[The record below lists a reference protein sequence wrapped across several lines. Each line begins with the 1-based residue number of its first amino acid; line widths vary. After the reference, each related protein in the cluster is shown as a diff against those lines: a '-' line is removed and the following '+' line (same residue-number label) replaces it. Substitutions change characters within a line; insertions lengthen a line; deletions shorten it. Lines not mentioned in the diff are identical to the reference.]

1 MGYTEQFKAFRE
13 ARGLTREALAAH
25 AGCHRNTVLN
35 VESGRPVKFSTVVLL
50 MQSMGYSPDSAETKQ
65 LAVLWLEAVTGVH
78 LSVGEARAATRDRA
92 GTLRRLGA
100 VAQQLQSE
108 VARHRLS
115 RDDIELLAFAARH
128 RKVLNALRAIRE
140 LLQEHEHRAPS
151 LLG

>member
-13 ARGLTREALAAH
+13 ARGLTRETLAAQ

-35 VESGRPVKFSTVVLL
+35 VETGRPVKFATIVLL
-50 MQSMGYSPDSAETKQ
+50 MHSMGYAADSAETKA

-78 LSVGEARAATRDRA
+78 LSLGEPRAAVRGR
-92 GTLRRLGA
+92 GNSLHRLGP
-100 VAQQLQSE
+100 VAQRLQAE
-108 VARHRLS
+108 VARYRLN

-128 RKVLNALRAIRE
+128 RKVMNALRAIRE
-140 LLQEHEHRAPS
+140 LLRDREHRAGS